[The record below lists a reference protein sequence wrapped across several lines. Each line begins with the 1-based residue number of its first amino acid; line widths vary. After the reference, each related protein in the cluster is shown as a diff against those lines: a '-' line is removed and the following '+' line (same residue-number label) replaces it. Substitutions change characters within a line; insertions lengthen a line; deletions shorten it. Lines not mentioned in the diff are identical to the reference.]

1 MGGQRGEGAAHTHG
15 QWRDAGADRRRPQ
28 DAARGP
34 ARGSRA
40 HGHQARLRA
49 GRVRHLHCA
58 RRRRAHA
65 VVSGPPHRD
74 TGSRNHDGR
83 GHGQRGPAPS
93 PPAGLRRARR
103 RPVRLLH
110 PGHSPHRAGAPR
122 GQSRPEPRRGAGG
135 AGRQSL
141 PLHRLHEDPRRRR
154 AGGAPHEGGER
165 MTPGKFSV
173 IGQSL
178 PKIDAWAKVTGETR
192 FADDLVLPRMAYA
205 KLLRSPHAHALIKRI
220 DTSRAKA
227 IPGVYAVITG
237 HDLPRV
243 KFGILP
249 VSQDEEALCVEKV
262 RMVGDAVA
270 AVAAVDEETAER
282 AARLIE
288 VEYEPLRPLMSIQEY
303 GDGPNIHKAVALQF
317 GDVNEALAASH
328 LVREDVF
335 FFEGNTHLPM
345 EQHAAVAHWGP
356 DGKLTLWS
364 STQTPHYVHRLLG
377 KILDVPQAH
386 IRVVAAPVGGGF
398 GGKLDPFA
406 HEIAA
411 CKLSQL
417 AGRPVKIA
425 LTREEVF
432 YVHRGRHP
440 VLMWIKTGFTKDGAI
455 TGMHF
460 RSWLDGGAYGSYGVA
475 STFYTGALQTVTYK
489 IPVYKFEGARIFT
502 NKPPC
507 GPKRG
512 HGTPQPRFAMECQ
525 IDKAAEQLGL
535 DPADMR
541 RRNLVEPFTKTA
553 NHLTVSTIGLGECI
567 DRVVEASGWRQ
578 KRGKL
583 SPGRGVG
590 IACSSYLTGA
600 GTAVYWND
608 MPHSGVVVRADR
620 SGLVAI
626 LCGATDIGQGSDSVL
641 AYLVAEVLGIE
652 PVDVRVH
659 PADTDLTPVDL
670 GSYSSRVTLMAGN
683 AAIQATTRLREKIF
697 AAAARK
703 LEVAPDR
710 LEARGRRVFVADDP
724 DRGMTFAEA
733 VALGESMHGVL
744 AFPGSYAPP
753 KRAGKYKGGGVGP
766 SPCYSYSACV
776 VEVEVDADTGDV
788 KPIEIWIAHDI
799 GRSLNPLLVEGQVEG
814 SVYMGL
820 GEVLM
825 EEQVFRKGVHKF
837 PSMLEY
843 KSPTTL
849 ETPEIH
855 TILVET
861 DDPEGPY
868 GAKEAGQGPLLPVIP
883 AIANAI
889 HHALGIR
896 IDEVPITPD
905 KILKALDLK
914 RAGKPAR
921 VGPERLP
928 LLTFKAPLVVE
939 SAFGQPADA
948 VVKRPFAQ

>member
-1 MGGQRGEGAAHTHG
+1 
-15 QWRDAGADRRRPQ
+15 
-28 DAARGP
+28 
-34 ARGSRA
+34 
-40 HGHQARLRA
+40 
-49 GRVRHLHCA
+49 
-58 RRRRAHA
+58 
-65 VVSGPPHRD
+65 
-74 TGSRNHDGR
+74 
-83 GHGQRGPAPS
+83 
-93 PPAGLRRARR
+93 
-103 RPVRLLH
+103 
-110 PGHSPHRAGAPR
+110 
-122 GQSRPEPRRGAGG
+122 
-135 AGRQSL
+135 
-141 PLHRLHEDPRRRR
+141 
-154 AGGAPHEGGER
+154 
-165 MTPGKFSV
+165 MTNEKFSI

-192 FADDLVLPRMAYA
+192 YADDLVLPRMAYA

-227 IPGVYAVITG
+227 VPGVYAIITG
-237 HDLPRV
+237 QDLPRV

-249 VSQDEEALCVEKV
+249 VSQDEEALCLEKV

-270 AVAAVDEETAER
+270 AVAAADEETAER

-288 VEYEPLRPLMSIQEY
+288 VEYEPLKPLMSIQESLAHPDVRIHEY
-303 GDGPNIHKAVALQF
+303 GDGPNVHKAVALQF
-317 GDVNEALAASH
+317 GDVEAAFTASH

-377 KILDVPQAH
+377 KILDMPPAH

-417 AGRPVKIA
+417 TGRPVKIG

-440 VLMWIKTGFTKDGAI
+440 VLMWIKTGFTRDGAI

-541 RRNLVEPFTKTA
+541 RQNLAEPFTKTA

-583 SPGRGVG
+583 PPGRGLG

-608 MPHSGVVVRADR
+608 MPHSGVVIRADR
-620 SGLVAI
+620 SGLVAV
-626 LCGATDIGQGSDSVL
+626 LCGATDIGQGSDSML

-652 PVDVRVH
+652 PMDIRVH

-683 AAIQATTRLREKIF
+683 AAIQAATRLREKIF
-697 AAAARK
+697 EAAAKK
-703 LEVAPDR
+703 LGVTPER
-710 LEARGRRVFVADDP
+710 LVARGRRVFANDDQEK
-724 DRGMTFAEA
+724 GMTFAEA
-733 VALGESMHGVL
+733 AALGESMHGVL

-776 VEVEVDADTGDV
+776 VEVEVDAETGDV
-788 KPIEIWIAHDI
+788 KPKEIWIAHDI

-825 EEQVFRKGVHKF
+825 EEQVFRKGVHKV

-855 TILVET
+855 TILIET
-861 DDPEGPY
+861 DDPEGPF

-883 AIANAI
+883 AVANAV
-889 HHALGIR
+889 HDAVGVR
-896 IDEVPITPD
+896 IDETPISPD
-905 KILKALDLK
+905 KVLRALELQ
-914 RAGKPAR
+914 RQGKPAR
-921 VGPERLP
+921 IGPDRLP
-928 LLTFKAPLVVE
+928 VFEFPEPRAVE
-939 SAFGQPADA
+939 SAFGQPAENITE
-948 VVKRPFAQ
+948 RPFGR

>member
-1 MGGQRGEGAAHTHG
+1 
-15 QWRDAGADRRRPQ
+15 
-28 DAARGP
+28 
-34 ARGSRA
+34 
-40 HGHQARLRA
+40 
-49 GRVRHLHCA
+49 
-58 RRRRAHA
+58 
-65 VVSGPPHRD
+65 
-74 TGSRNHDGR
+74 
-83 GHGQRGPAPS
+83 
-93 PPAGLRRARR
+93 
-103 RPVRLLH
+103 
-110 PGHSPHRAGAPR
+110 
-122 GQSRPEPRRGAGG
+122 
-135 AGRQSL
+135 
-141 PLHRLHEDPRRRR
+141 
-154 AGGAPHEGGER
+154 
-165 MTPGKFSV
+165 MTKRFSIV
-173 IGQSL
+173 GQSL
-178 PKIDAWAKVTGETR
+178 PKVDAWAKVTGETKY
-192 FADDLVLPRMAYA
+192 ADDLVLPRMAYG
-205 KLLRSPHAHALIKRI
+205 KLLRSPHPHARIVRI
-220 DTSRAKA
+220 DTARAA
-227 IPGVYAVITG
+227 ALPGVYAVITG

-249 VSQDEEALCVEKV
+249 VSQDEEALCTDKV

-282 AARLIE
+282 ATELIE
-288 VEYEPLRPLMSIQEY
+288 VEYAPLRALMSIEDALTHPDIRIHEY
-303 GDGPNIHKAVALQF
+303 GDGPNVHKAVALQF
-317 GDVNEALAASH
+317 GDVDAAFAGSD

-335 FFEGNTHLPM
+335 FFEGNTHLPL

-377 KILDVPQAH
+377 RILDMPQAH
-386 IRVVAAPVGGGF
+386 IRVIAAPVGGGF

-417 AGRPVKIA
+417 TGRPVKIA

-440 VLMWIKTGFTKDGAI
+440 VLMWVKTGFRKDGGI

-460 RSWLDGGAYGSYGVA
+460 RTWLDGGAYGSYGVA

-512 HGTPQPRFAMECQ
+512 HGTPQPRFALECQ
-525 IDKAAEQLGL
+525 LDKAAEQLGL

-541 RRNLVEPFTKTA
+541 RQNLAEPFTKTA
-553 NHLTVSTIGLGECI
+553 NHLTVTTIGLGECI
-567 DRVVEASGWRQ
+567 DRVVEASGWRR
-578 KRGKL
+578 KWNALPRGK
-583 SPGRGVG
+583 GIG

-600 GTAVYWND
+600 GTAIYWND

-620 SGLVAI
+620 SGGVSV

-652 PVDVRVH
+652 PKDIRVH
-659 PADTDLTPVDL
+659 AADTDLTPVDL

-683 AAIQATTRLREKIF
+683 AAIQAAERLRAKIF
-697 AAAARK
+697 EAVARK
-703 LEVAPDR
+703 LEVTPDR
-710 LEARGRRVFVADDP
+710 LVARDRRVFVADDEDKSVAFP
-724 DRGMTFAEA
+724 AAVVLAES
-733 VALGESMHGVL
+733 LNGVL

-776 VEVEVDADTGDV
+776 VEVDVDEATGDV
-788 KPIEIWIAHDI
+788 RPSEIWIAHDI
-799 GRSLNPLLVEGQVEG
+799 GRALNPLLVEGQVEG

-825 EEQVFRKGVHKF
+825 EEQVFRKGVHKI

-861 DDPEGPY
+861 DDPDGPF

-883 AIANAI
+883 AVANAVWS
-889 HHALGIR
+889 AVGIR
-896 IDEVPITPD
+896 VDEIPITPD
-905 KILKALDLK
+905 KVLKGLELQ
-914 RAGKPAR
+914 RQGKTPR

-928 LLTFKAPLVVE
+928 LFTFPEPRPVE
-939 SAFGQPADA
+939 SAFGQPADDIA
-948 VVKRPFAQ
+948 VRPFAS

>member
-1 MGGQRGEGAAHTHG
+1 
-15 QWRDAGADRRRPQ
+15 
-28 DAARGP
+28 
-34 ARGSRA
+34 
-40 HGHQARLRA
+40 
-49 GRVRHLHCA
+49 
-58 RRRRAHA
+58 
-65 VVSGPPHRD
+65 
-74 TGSRNHDGR
+74 
-83 GHGQRGPAPS
+83 
-93 PPAGLRRARR
+93 
-103 RPVRLLH
+103 
-110 PGHSPHRAGAPR
+110 
-122 GQSRPEPRRGAGG
+122 
-135 AGRQSL
+135 
-141 PLHRLHEDPRRRR
+141 
-154 AGGAPHEGGER
+154 
-165 MTPGKFSV
+165 
-173 IGQSL
+173 I
-178 PKIDAWAKVTGETR
+178 
-192 FADDLVLPRMAYA
+192 
-205 KLLRSPHAHALIKRI
+205 LRSPHPHARIKSI
-220 DTSRAKA
+220 DTTRAA
-227 IPGVYAVITG
+227 ALPGVYAVITG
-237 HDLPRV
+237 RDLPRV

-249 VSQDEEALCVEKV
+249 VSQDEEALCVDKV
-262 RMVGDAVA
+262 RMVGDPVA

-282 AARLIE
+282 ATELIA
-288 VEYEPLRPLMSIQEY
+288 VDYEPLRSLMSIEDSLAHPEVRIHEY
-303 GDGPNIHKAVALQF
+303 GDAPNVHKAVALQF
-317 GDVNEALAASH
+317 GDVETALAAAD

-335 FFEGNTHLPM
+335 YFEGNTHLPM
-345 EQHAAVAHWGP
+345 EQHAAVAQWGP

-377 KILDVPQAH
+377 KILDMPQAH
-386 IRVVAAPVGGGF
+386 IRVIAAPVGGGF

-417 AGRPVKIA
+417 TGRPVKIA

-440 VLMWIKTGFTKDGAI
+440 VLMWVKTGFRRDGGI

-489 IPVYKFEGARIFT
+489 IPAYKFEGARIFT

-541 RRNLVEPFTKTA
+541 RRNLAEPFTKTA
-553 NHLTVSTIGLGECI
+553 NHLTVTTIGLGECI

-578 KRGKL
+578 KWKALPPGK
-583 SPGRGVG
+583 GIG

-620 SGLVAI
+620 SGGVSV
-626 LCGATDIGQGSDSVL
+626 LCGATDIGQGSDSIL
-641 AYLVAEVLGIE
+641 AYLVAEVLGIA
-652 PVDVRVH
+652 PKDIRVH
-659 PADTDLTPVDL
+659 VADTDLTPVDL

-683 AAIQATTRLREKIF
+683 AAIQAAERLRACIF
-697 AAAARK
+697 DAVARK
-703 LEVAPDR
+703 LEVEPER
-710 LEARGRRVFVADDP
+710 LAARDGRVFVTDDEES
-724 DRGMTFAEA
+724 GMTFAEA
-733 VALGESMHGVL
+733 VVLAESRHGVL
-744 AFPGSYAPP
+744 SFPGSYAPP

-776 VEVEVDADTGDV
+776 VEVDVDADTGEV
-788 KPIEIWIAHDI
+788 KPTEIWIAHDI
-799 GRSLNPLLVEGQVEG
+799 GRALNPLLVEGQVEG
-814 SVYMGL
+814 SIYMGL

-861 DDPEGPY
+861 DDPEGPF
-868 GAKEAGQGPLLPVIP
+868 GAKEAGQGPLLPIIP
-883 AIANAI
+883 AVANAVF
-889 HHALGIR
+889 AAVGVR
-896 IDEVPITPD
+896 VDETPITPD
-905 KILKALDLK
+905 KVIRGLELK
-914 RAGKPAR
+914 RQGKSPR
-921 VGPERLP
+921 VGPDRLP
-928 LLTFKAPLVVE
+928 LVRFPEPRAVE
-939 SAFGQPADA
+939 SAFGLPAEGITE
-948 VVKRPFAQ
+948 RPFSS

>member
-1 MGGQRGEGAAHTHG
+1 MKKERFTVVGQ
-15 QWRDAGADRRRPQ
+15 
-28 DAARGP
+28 
-34 ARGSRA
+34 
-40 HGHQARLRA
+40 
-49 GRVRHLHCA
+49 
-58 RRRRAHA
+58 
-65 VVSGPPHRD
+65 
-74 TGSRNHDGR
+74 N
-83 GHGQRGPAPS
+83 
-93 PPAGLRRARR
+93 
-103 RPVRLLH
+103 
-110 PGHSPHRAGAPR
+110 
-122 GQSRPEPRRGAGG
+122 
-135 AGRQSL
+135 
-141 PLHRLHEDPRRRR
+141 
-154 AGGAPHEGGER
+154 
-165 MTPGKFSV
+165 
-173 IGQSL
+173 L
-178 PKIDAWAKVTGETR
+178 PKIDAWAKVVGETKY
-192 FADDLVLPRMAYA
+192 ADDLLLPRLAHG
-205 KLLRSPHAHALIKRI
+205 KLLRSPHPHALITRI

-227 IPGVYAVITG
+227 LPGVYAVITG
-237 HDLPRV
+237 RDLPPV

-282 AARLIE
+282 ATELIE
-288 VEYEPLRPLMSIQEY
+288 VDYEPLRPLMSIEEALAHPEVRIHEY
-303 GDGPNIHKAVALQF
+303 GDGPNVHKAVSLQF
-317 GDVNEALAASH
+317 GDVEEAFRRAD

-335 FFEGNTHLPM
+335 FFEGSTHLPM
-345 EQHAAVAHWGP
+345 EQHSAVAQWGA

-364 STQTPHYVHRLLG
+364 STQTPHYVHRMLA
-377 KILDVPQAH
+377 KILEIPQPH

-417 AGRPVKIA
+417 TGRPVKIT

-440 VLMWIKTGFTKDGAI
+440 VLMWVKTGFRKDGGI

-489 IPVYKFEGARIFT
+489 IPAYRFEGARIFT

-512 HGTPQPRFAMECQ
+512 HGTPQPRFAVECQ
-525 IDKAAEQLGL
+525 LDKAAEQLGL
-535 DPADMR
+535 DPAEMR
-541 RRNLVEPFTKTA
+541 RQNLAEPFTKTA
-553 NHLTVSTIGLGECI
+553 NHLTVTTTGLGECI

-578 KRGKL
+578 KFGRLPRGK
-583 SPGRGVG
+583 GIG

-600 GTAVYWND
+600 GLAIYWND

-620 SGLVAI
+620 SGLVAV

-652 PVDVRVH
+652 PKDIRVH

-683 AAIQATTRLREKIF
+683 AVIQAAERLKSRLFEAVAEKLGVETDKLV
-697 AAAARK
+697 AR
-703 LEVAPDR
+703 D
-710 LEARGRRVFVADDP
+710 RRVYVDGDP
-724 DRGMTFAEA
+724 DRGVAFAQA
-733 VALGESMHGVL
+733 VVLAESKFGVL

-776 VEVEVDADTGDV
+776 VEVDVDEETGEVRPTEV
-788 KPIEIWIAHDI
+788 WVAHDV
-799 GRSLNPLLVEGQVEG
+799 GRALNPLLVEGQVEG
-814 SVYMGL
+814 SIYMGL

-825 EEQVFRKGVHKF
+825 EEQVFRKGVHKI
-837 PSMLEY
+837 PSLLEY

-861 DDPEGPY
+861 DDPEGPF

-883 AIANAI
+883 AVANAVYN
-889 HHALGIR
+889 AVGVR
-896 IDEVPITPD
+896 VDEIPISPE
-905 KILKALDLK
+905 KVVRGLELRRQGKA
-914 RAGKPAR
+914 GR
-921 VGPERLP
+921 VGPEKLP
-928 LLTFKAPLVVE
+928 LLKFPEPRVIE
-939 SAFGQPADA
+939 SAFGEPAADIA
-948 VVKRPFAQ
+948 ERPFAS